1 MSKPSVLSPTP
12 ITDAL
17 ACLEDKGEEDLAG
30 ATALFGARGDNLDRL
45 LTVQLVRDEGL
56 ARAAREGI
64 ITYSKKGSSHAAL
77 TPLEGRGFG
86 CLQSWGSSG
95 TTG

>member
-1 MSKPSVLSPTP
+1 M
-12 ITDAL
+12 L
-17 ACLEDKGEEDLAG
+17 ACLEDKGEADLAG

-45 LTVQLVRDEGL
+45 LTVQLVRYEGL

-64 ITYSKKGSSHAAL
+64 ITYSKKGSSHAASL
-77 TPLEGRGFG
+77 TPLEGRGSG
-86 CLQSWGSSG
+86 CLKSWGSSG